1 MTSRRKPNYEMYNYL
16 NEISMFHSLD
26 YLVNLINEKFEENYD
41 KNSLRKYLV
50 RNRIPYKK
58 NENMIRN
65 VCERVPIGTEY
76 IRKDG
81 MVLIKISS
89 NKWMFKQRF
98 IYEQYYNVHLKSDD
112 YIIFLDQNRNNFD
125 INNLKLISRKESA
138 YLSNQKIFSKNK
150 EATELGIKI
159 AKLHYK
165 IKEVE
170 NNAKN

>member
-1 MTSRRKPNYEMYNYL
+1 M
-16 NEISMFHSLD
+16 
-26 YLVNLINEKFEENYD
+26 V
-41 KNSLRKYLV
+41 
-50 RNRIPYKK
+50 
-58 NENMIRN
+58 RN

-76 IRKDG
+76 IKKDG

-89 NKWMFKQRF
+89 NKWMYKQRF
-98 IYEQYYNVHLKSDD
+98 IYEQYYNVHLKNDD